1 MPIIQYFLPW
11 YQTSMV
17 SKAVGDVMMNSFV
30 YK

>member
-17 SKAVGDVMMNSFV
+17 SEAVGNSTMNSFV